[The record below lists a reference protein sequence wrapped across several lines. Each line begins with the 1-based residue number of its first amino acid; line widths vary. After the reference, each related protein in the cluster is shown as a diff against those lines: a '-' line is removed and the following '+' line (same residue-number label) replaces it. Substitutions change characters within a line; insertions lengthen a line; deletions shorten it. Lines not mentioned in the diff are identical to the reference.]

1 MESANYISLE
11 PPRSLRR
18 RRHPS
23 RVDASATPVANS
35 KLISLQ
41 PSLYHIEN
49 IISHSYEYKKELSYC
64 VKNILAEAGAAL
76 SPALGATL

>member
-1 MESANYISLE
+1 MESANYVSLA

-23 RVDASATPVANS
+23 RVDASANPVANS

-41 PSLYHIEN
+41 SPLYHIEN
-49 IISHSYEYKKELSYC
+49 MIIHSYEYKEKLSYC

-76 SPALGATL
+76 SPALGAAL